1 MIAHLRGQVA
11 ARQAGT
17 VVVDV
22 GGVGY
27 LVHVAD
33 PGTVPPRGQPVE
45 LHTYLQVRE
54 DALELYGF
62 PDPDGR
68 ELFEQLMSASGVG
81 PKLALAALRTHRPAI
96 LRRAIAGGDLE
107 TLKAVP
113 GIGRKSA
120 ERLVVELKDKLAE
133 QVAAGTAAPDG
144 AGPAGGARSQ
154 LMREVAEALSS
165 LGYSAGEIQEA
176 LAAVQRSGGEGDREG
191 GEDPGVA
198 ALVRRALRE
207 LGSSPAGSRP

>member
-1 MIAHLRGQVA
+1 MIAHLRGQVT
-11 ARQAGT
+11 ARQSGT

-33 PGTVPPRGQPVE
+33 PGAVPPRGQSVE

-62 PDPDGR
+62 PDVDGR

-81 PKLALAALRTHRPAI
+81 PKLALAALRTHRPAV

-133 QVAAGTAAPDG
+133 QVAAGAPAPHG
-144 AGPAGGARSQ
+144 SGPVGGARSQ
-154 LMREVAEALSS
+154 LLGEVAEALSS
-165 LGYSAGEIQEA
+165 LGYTAGEIQEA
-176 LAAVQRSGGEGDREG
+176 LTAVRPSGDDGDREDEG
-191 GEDPGVA
+191 PGVA
-198 ALVRRALRE
+198 ELVRRALRE
-207 LGSSPAGSRP
+207 LGGSPAGSRP